1 MFTAFLPAIS
11 KDALKRLSRTVRR
24 WQIHRRLDL
33 SWAELAEMI
42 NPVVRGWMSYY
53 GRFYRS
59 ALNPLLARINSYL
72 VRWIRKKYR
81 RLRPRRKARVVWER
95 IIAQHPRYFA
105 HWAWVRNPLMMA
117 RVVRAE

>member
-1 MFTAFLPAIS
+1 MAFLPAIS

-24 WQIHRRLDL
+24 WRIHRRLDL
-33 SWAELAEMI
+33 SWAEIAEMI

-59 ALNPLLARINSYL
+59 ALYTLLARINSYL

-81 RLRPRRKARVVWER
+81 RLRPRRKARIVWER
-95 IIAQHPRYFA
+95 LITQHPRYFA
-105 HWAWVRNPLMMA
+105 HWAWSRNPLMTA